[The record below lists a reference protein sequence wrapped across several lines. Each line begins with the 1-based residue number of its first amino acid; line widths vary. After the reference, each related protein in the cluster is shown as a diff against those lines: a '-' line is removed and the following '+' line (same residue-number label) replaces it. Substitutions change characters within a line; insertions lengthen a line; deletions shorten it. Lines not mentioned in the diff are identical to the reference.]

1 MNITA
6 QICGLVLLTI
16 IIIFYHRGQRLA
28 LSPHKVFNLIL
39 IITTI
44 CVTLDI
50 LSIVAI
56 CNMDTFP
63 HILVVTICKMY
74 LLSLVSEGSMGLI
87 YSFSDIYHS
96 KRRLMRPSIAVG
108 ISTLIID
115 LIIIISPINIVVE
128 KDAQYTEGP
137 AVIATYL
144 GVVLFIFFNLILI
157 FIKRKQIYPRR
168 RIVIY
173 MWLFIWITA
182 AIVQF
187 INNRLLLVGFATVI
201 GVAIIYIR
209 LENPEYYIDKNTG
222 FFNQQSFYNYV
233 NHLYENEIKFSL
245 MITNISRD
253 QKDNMDL
260 TAEQNIFYKMAE
272 YVQKIKDV
280 YSFKISD
287 SQVILMFMSND
298 GIQEKIL
305 NILKFYDE
313 IGTKYE
319 AGRGDVSYVFVPDDT
334 VANDATELMQ
344 LINYAHISNNSDT
357 LGNYIVADNDALTAM
372 RKRKEMSLLMSK
384 AIEGDRIEVFYQPIY
399 NTTKKKFS
407 CAEALVRMR
416 DEEGELIPPGM
427 FIPLAES
434 NGMIVKIGEIVFEK
448 TCKFITD
455 NELYK
460 LDVDYIEVNLSV
472 VQCAQPD
479 LAERFIQIM
488 DKYKINP
495 KNINL
500 EITESASMS
509 TKKYLLE
516 NMQKL
521 IDYGVH
527 FSLDD
532 FGTGQSNLNYI
543 VDMPVDIVKFDKDM
557 TNAYFVNDKARHV
570 MTAAMNMIKGME
582 LEIVSEGIETKEQL
596 NKMENLGIDYI
607 QGFYFSKP
615 LSPEEY
621 IEFLKNANN

>member
-44 CVTLDI
+44 CITLDI

-63 HILVVTICKMY
+63 YILVVTICKMY
-74 LLSLVSEGSMGLI
+74 LLSLVSEGSIGLT

-96 KRRLMRPSIAVG
+96 KRRLMRSSIAVG

-115 LIIIISPINIVVE
+115 LIIIISPINIVVDKE
-128 KDAQYTEGP
+128 AQYTEGP

-144 GVVLFIFFNLILI
+144 GVVSFIIANLILI

-187 INNRLLLVGFATVI
+187 INNRLLLAGFATVI

-233 NHLYENEIKFSL
+233 NQLYENGIKFSL

-253 QKDNMDL
+253 QKDNIDL
-260 TAEQNIFYKMAE
+260 TAEQNFFYKMAD

-280 YSFKISD
+280 YSFIISD
-287 SQVILMFMSND
+287 SQVILMFTSND
-298 GIQEKIL
+298 GIREKIYD
-305 NILKFYDE
+305 ILRFYDE
-313 IGTKYE
+313 IGTRYE

-399 NTTKKKFS
+399 NTNKKKFS

>member
-6 QICGLVLLTI
+6 QICGLALLTI

-39 IITTI
+39 IISTI
-44 CVTLDI
+44 CITLDI
-50 LSIVAI
+50 LSVVAI
-56 CNMDTFP
+56 CNIDTFP
-63 HILVVTICKMY
+63 YILVVTICKMY
-74 LLSLVSEGSMGLI
+74 LLSLVSEGSIALI

-96 KRRLMRPSIAVG
+96 KRQLMRSSMAVG

-128 KDAQYTEGP
+128 KEVQYTEGP

-144 GVVLFIFFNLILI
+144 GVVSFIFFNLIFI

-168 RIVIY
+168 RMVIY
-173 MWLFIWITA
+173 MWLSIWITA

-187 INNRLLLVGFATVI
+187 INNRLLLVGFAVVI
-201 GVAIIYIR
+201 GIAIIYIR

-233 NHLYENEIKFSL
+233 NHLYENGNKFSL

-280 YSFKISD
+280 YPFKISD
-287 SQVILMFMSND
+287 SQIILMFTSND
-298 GIQEKIL
+298 GIREKIYD
-305 NILKFYDE
+305 ILKFYDE
-313 IGTKYE
+313 IGTRYE
-319 AGRGDVSYVFVPDDT
+319 AGRGDVNYVFVPDDT
-334 VANDATELMQ
+334 VANDASELMQ
-344 LINYAHISNNSDT
+344 LINYAHVSNNSDT
-357 LGNYIVADNDALTAM
+357 LGNYIVADNDALTAI
-372 RKRKEMSLLMSK
+372 RKRKEISLLMSK

-416 DEEGELIPPGM
+416 DEDRELIPPGM
-427 FIPLAES
+427 FIPLSES

-460 LDVDYIEVNLSV
+460 LGVDYIEVNLSV

-479 LAERFIQIM
+479 LADRFIQIM

-557 TNAYFVNDKARHV
+557 INAYFVNDKARHV

-596 NKMENLGIDYI
+596 NKMEDLGIDYI

-621 IEFLKNANN
+621 IKFLKNANN

>member
-16 IIIFYHRGQRLA
+16 ITIFYHRGQRLA

-44 CVTLDI
+44 CVALDI
-50 LSIVAI
+50 LSVVAI

-63 HILVVTICKMY
+63 YILVVTICKMY
-74 LLSLVSEGSMGLI
+74 LLSLISEGSMGLI
-87 YSFSDIYHS
+87 YSFSDIYRS
-96 KRRLMRPSIAVG
+96 KKRLMRPSIAVG
-108 ISTLIID
+108 ILTVIID
-115 LIIIISPINIVVE
+115 LIIIISPINVVVE
-128 KDAQYTEGP
+128 KDIQYTEGP
-137 AVIATYL
+137 AVIVTYL
-144 GVVLFIFFNLILI
+144 GAVSFILANLILI

-168 RIVIY
+168 RMVIY

-187 INNRLLLVGFATVI
+187 INNRLLLVGFATAA

-222 FFNQQSFYNYV
+222 FFNQQSFCDYV
-233 NHLYENEIKFSL
+233 NQLYENGIKFTL
-245 MITNISRD
+245 MITNINRN
-253 QKDNMDL
+253 QKDNIDL
-260 TAEQNIFYKMAE
+260 NAEQNIFYKMSE
-272 YVQKIKDV
+272 YIQKIKDV

-287 SQVILMFMSND
+287 NQVILVFTSDD
-298 GIQEKIL
+298 GILEKIYD
-305 NILKFYDE
+305 ILSFYDE
-313 IGTKYE
+313 IGAGYE
-319 AGRGDVSYVFVPDDT
+319 IGKGDVSYVFVPDDT
-334 VANDATELMQ
+334 VASDATELMQ
-344 LINYAHISNNSDT
+344 LINYAHVSNNSDT
-357 LGNYIVADNDALTAM
+357 LGNYIVADNEALTAM
-372 RKRKEMSLLMSK
+372 RKRREMSLLMSR

-399 NTTKKKFS
+399 NTTKKEFS

-416 DEEGELIPPGM
+416 DENGELIPPGM

-460 LDVDYIEVNLSV
+460 LGLDYIEVNLSV

-479 LAERFIQIM
+479 LADRFIEIM
-488 DKYKINP
+488 DKYKVNP

-500 EITESASMS
+500 EITESASMAA
-509 TKKYLLE
+509 KKNLLD

-543 VDMPVDIVKFDKDM
+543 VEMPVDIVKFDKDM
-557 TNAYFVNDKARHV
+557 TNAYFVNDKAKHV

-596 NKMENLGIDYI
+596 NKMKDLGIDYI

-615 LSPEEY
+615 LAPEEY
-621 IEFLKNANN
+621 IQFLKNDNN

>member
-6 QICGLVLLTI
+6 QICGLALLTI

-39 IITTI
+39 IISTI
-44 CVTLDI
+44 CITLDI
-50 LSIVAI
+50 LSVVAI

-63 HILVVTICKMY
+63 YILVVTICKMY
-74 LLSLVSEGSMGLI
+74 LLSLVSEGSIALI

-96 KRRLMRPSIAVG
+96 KRQLMRSSMAVG

-128 KDAQYTEGP
+128 KEVQYTEGP

-144 GVVLFIFFNLILI
+144 GVVSYIFFNLIFI

-168 RIVIY
+168 RMVIY
-173 MWLFIWITA
+173 MWLSIWITA

-187 INNRLLLVGFATVI
+187 INNRLLLVGFAVVI
-201 GVAIIYIR
+201 GIAIIYIR

-222 FFNQQSFYNYV
+222 FFNQQSFCNYV
-233 NHLYENEIKFSL
+233 NHLYENGNKFSL

-280 YSFKISD
+280 YPFKISD
-287 SQVILMFMSND
+287 SQIILMFTSND
-298 GIQEKIL
+298 GIREKIYD
-305 NILKFYDE
+305 ILRFYDE
-313 IGTKYE
+313 IGTRYE
-319 AGRGDVSYVFVPDDT
+319 AGRGDVNYVFVPDDT

-344 LINYAHISNNSDT
+344 LINYAHVSNNSDT

-399 NTTKKKFS
+399 NTTKKSFS

-416 DEEGELIPPGM
+416 GEDRKLIPPGM
-427 FIPLAES
+427 FIPLSES

-460 LDVDYIEVNLSV
+460 LGVDYIEVNLSV

-479 LAERFIQIM
+479 LADRFIQIM

-557 TNAYFVNDKARHV
+557 INAYFVNDKARHV

-596 NKMENLGIDYI
+596 NKMEDLGIDYI

-621 IEFLKNANN
+621 IKFLKSANN